1 MGKWAGRS
9 LIPEF
14 RQIFF
19 ATGILGSDA
28 PVKNALTAGLCRP
41 VDAVVGQAPA
51 CRAIP
56 AARRIGALVPAQRL
70 HELESAALEG
80 FEQRMLRVGAAGQH
94 ALTADEVGRI
104 EPARGE
110 PAAGSLDQERAA
122 ARGMAGEFLARIR
135 VRRSQ

>member
-1 MGKWAGRS
+1 MGKWEGRS

-19 ATGILGSDA
+19 ATGILGSDTA
-28 PVKNALTAGLCRP
+28 VKNALTAGLCRP

-80 FEQRMLRVGAAGQH
+80 LEQRKLRLGVAGQH
-94 ALTADEVGRI
+94 ALGAYEVSRI
-104 EPARGE
+104 EPARRE
-110 PAAGSLDQERAA
+110 PVPYPLDQERAA
-122 ARGMAGEFLARIR
+122 ARGMAGE
-135 VRRSQ
+135 